1 MTLGLWTSW
10 IVAVAGAEPLIL
22 ETDHAMAV
30 HLPTAG
36 LNQIGQA
43 LQNILPPSIPVAAGT
58 NTLDCSS
65 GTQIDYSLADIDLIF
80 AVDDVEFVTSENAL
94 DLLVT
99 GHLGSSASTAT
110 IVGDCSV
117 LYGLD
122 ETCDV
127 QLGTTP
133 FTLSM
138 GMTMELTETG
148 LAVHADD
155 PIFEVAPVT
164 NPLSN
169 CMLAGGVDTILGQDP
184 YVFSNLIQNALEPE
198 LVVIPESIESNLDG
212 ILESLIV
219 NDSLDLLGKEV
230 SVLLEP
236 SALEINESGLLL
248 GFGATM
254 ESETLDSCIDSAS
267 WTPPEDTDWPSFT
280 GTMFETGMRYDA
292 GIFVG
297 QHFVNQVLYT
307 VWASE
312 ALCIDVAEF
321 AGLDFT
327 GEFAA
332 GFLGSELGIL
342 MGSKPVNLS
351 LSAQSP
357 MSVVFS
363 DDQPPMSIDLSGLS
377 LQSSGEVLDREI
389 LLQSIGL
396 ETEIG
401 LYLDVADSRLILDV
415 PVAAEDFFLIEEYHE
430 VLAPGYSEGV
440 PGLLDLAIGSVL
452 TEDIFPTLV
461 LPEVLGMELEQIIW
475 QPSAD
480 GAWLGG
486 HVVLDV
492 DQIQP
497 VEIVGCS
504 SGNLGCEGSGPS
516 IDIDVD
522 DLLGCENTT
531 VGCEGG
537 CSQGPNGRTTIR
549 LPAGRVF
556 GGLLVL
562 SVVFVRRREDEDRA

>member
-10 IVAVAGAEPLIL
+10 IVALATAEPLVL
-22 ETDHAMAV
+22 ETEHAMAV

-43 LQNILPPSIPVAAGT
+43 LQNIMPPSIAVAAGT

-65 GTQIDYSLADIDLIF
+65 TTQLQYSLDDIDLIF
-80 AVDDVEFVTSENAL
+80 AVDDVEFVTSEGAL
-94 DLLVT
+94 DLLVS
-99 GHLGSSASTAT
+99 GHLGSSASTAS
-110 IVGDCSV
+110 IVGDCSI

-133 FTLSM
+133 FTISM
-138 GMTMELTETG
+138 GMTMELTETR
-148 LAVHADD
+148 LSVHADN
-155 PIFEVAPVT
+155 PVFEVAPVT

-169 CMLAGGVDTILGQDP
+169 CMLAGGLDTILGQDP
-184 YVFSNLIQNALEPE
+184 YIFSNLIQSALEPE
-198 LVVIPESIESNLDG
+198 LIVIPEAIESNLDG
-212 ILESLIV
+212 VLDSLVV
-219 NDSLDLLGKEV
+219 NERLDLLGKDV
-230 SVLLEP
+230 SVRLEP
-236 SALEINESGLLL
+236 STLEINESGLLL

-254 ESETLDSCIDSAS
+254 ESETLDSCVDSTS
-267 WTPPEDTDWPSFT
+267 WLPPEETDWPTFT
-280 GTMFETGMRYDA
+280 GSMFETGMRYDA
-292 GIFVG
+292 GLFVG
-297 QHFVNQVLYT
+297 QHFVNQILYT

-312 ALCIDVAEF
+312 ALCIDVADF

-342 MGSKPVNLS
+342 MGSKPINLN
-351 LSAQSP
+351 LNAQTP

-363 DDQPPMSIDLSGLS
+363 DDQPPMAIDLSGLS
-377 LQSSGEVLDREI
+377 LQSSGEVLDRDI

-396 ETEIG
+396 EAEIG
-401 LYLDVADSRLILDV
+401 LYLEVENNRLTMDV
-415 PVAAEDFFLIEEYHE
+415 PVTADDFFLIEEYHE
-430 VLAPGYSEGV
+430 ILAPGYSDGV

-452 TEDIFPTLV
+452 TEGMFPTLV
-461 LPEVLGMELEQIIW
+461 LPEILGMELDRIIW

-497 VEIVGCS
+497 VEILGCS

-516 IDIDVD
+516 IDIDINNI
-522 DLLGCENTT
+522 LGCDNTT

-537 CSQGPNGRTTIR
+537 CSQGPNGHTTIR

-562 SVVFVRRREDEDRA
+562 SVVLIRRREDRDWQ